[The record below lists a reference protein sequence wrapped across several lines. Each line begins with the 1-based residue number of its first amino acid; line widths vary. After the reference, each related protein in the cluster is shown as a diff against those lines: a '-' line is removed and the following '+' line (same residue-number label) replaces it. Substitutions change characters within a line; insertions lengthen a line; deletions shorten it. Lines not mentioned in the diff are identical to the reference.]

1 MSGKSSRTKKRTPP
15 RNGVSPAKGAAA
27 AGTGRPARE
36 EQAASAPAANGGSP
50 ARATPGGA
58 LPLNAFR
65 APALK
70 PPSGAFPRTPTGSL
84 RGQPGKGAS
93 PGAASR
99 PGAVPSAA
107 SRPAAAAGAQ
117 ASSAPSVDVLSPVA
131 GPVRGAAPSGGTA
144 VATAPSLA
152 PARAPF
158 LAGDMPDEPVQV
170 MSWNCSQVEGLEPQ
184 GLGLTYWFDA
194 APDGEPYP
202 VSVRFSGRRVSGD
215 EPTGPRDTFET
226 VRTLPRVLPGSG
238 RIALTTRVRD
248 VPPGTWE
255 VTATPVL
262 PEAADGSRTQPSPIP
277 MPRGSATGTSAFLPV
292 VNVRAPGVRIGAWPA
307 LVGLGFVAALFLQ
320 WILGVQWDLPVGRIL
335 LVSLLAG
342 LVGLVGAKVYYLQT
356 HREEKKKALTA
367 GMSVQGFVIAAVTVL
382 VLAGWAADIPVGAML
397 DVTAPGLLLG
407 MTIGRLGCFFGGCC
421 VGLPTASRWGVWS
434 SDRGV
439 GVRRIPVQLFESAMA
454 GTVATLTLLAVLL
467 LDPAVDGLL
476 FLAGLSAYT
485 LGRQVLFPLRGI
497 ARKTA
502 NGRVITM
509 VVTGLVLVASVVTLL
524 VA

>member
-1 MSGKSSRTKKRTPP
+1 MQP
-15 RNGVSPAKGAAA
+15 
-27 AGTGRPARE
+27 GTGRPVAPRS
-36 EQAASAPAANGGSP
+36 AAAPVAKAPAAP
-50 ARATPGGA
+50 APDV
-58 LPLNAFR
+58 PPVI
-65 APALK
+65 APAGE
-70 PPSGAFPRTPTGSL
+70 PASG
-84 RGQPGKGAS
+84 
-93 PGAASR
+93 
-99 PGAVPSAA
+99 
-107 SRPAAAAGAQ
+107 
-117 ASSAPSVDVLSPVA
+117 
-131 GPVRGAAPSGGTA
+131 GGTA

-158 LAGDMPDEPVQV
+158 LAGDMPDRPTQV
-170 MSWNCSQVEGLEPQ
+170 MSWNCSQLEGMEPQ

-194 APDGEPYP
+194 APTGDPYP
-202 VSVRFSGRRVSGD
+202 VSIRFTGRRVTGD
-215 EPTGPRDTFET
+215 EPAGPRDTFET
-226 VRTLPRVLPGSG
+226 VRTLERVLPRSG
-238 RIALTTRVRD
+238 RIALTTRVRG

-262 PEAADGSRTQPSPIP
+262 PMAPDGSPRQQRPPIP

-307 LVGLGFVAALFLQ
+307 LVGLGFLAALFLQ
-320 WILGVQWDLPVGRIL
+320 WVLGVQRDLPVGRIL

-342 LVGLVGAKVYYLQT
+342 LVGLVGAKVYYLLT
-356 HREEKKKALTA
+356 HRGEKTSALTA
-367 GMSVQGFVIAAVTVL
+367 GMSVQGFVIAAISVL
-382 VLAGWAADIPVGAML
+382 VLAGWVAGIPVRAML
-397 DVTAPGLLLG
+397 DVAAPGLLLG

-421 VGLPTASRWGVWS
+421 VGLPTVSRWGIWS

-467 LDPAVDGLL
+467 LTPAVDGLL

-497 ARKTA
+497 PRKTA

-509 VVTGLVLVASVVTLL
+509 VVSGLVLVASVVAPLIG
-524 VA
+524 